1 MSHFPDELPAEP
13 GQQHLRRALHELP
26 SHEPDDALWR
36 RIGAQLDTDAAV
48 SRALPELPQH
58 EPDDDL
64 WAVIVGR
71 LDHETPA
78 PLTLSP
84 AAEDSPVRPLGTVPA
99 AAELQ
104 DTPERPAAPAEPLI
118 TPAAPATSAPAPAL
132 PQATRRW
139 LARPWHW
146 AASAA
151 AAAVLMLVGAW
162 WQHQHRAPA
171 PLLAHTRPA
180 TAPEP
185 LAAPVAHETIS
196 YGEEVLPADKAATA
210 RFAGSTFDPLQA
222 QGVAFIDAHCTSLPT
237 VCQSAQFQELRTEL
251 AALEAEEQRLQQ
263 AARRFGPS
271 PELEQD
277 RARVTTQKATIT
289 RELIQLLIS

>member
-1 MSHFPDELPAEP
+1 MSQFPDELPAEP

-26 SHEPDDALWR
+26 QHEPDDDLWA

-48 SRALPELPQH
+48 RRALPELPQH

-84 AAEDSPVRPLGTVPA
+84 AAEEASVRPLAPVPA
-99 AAELQ
+99 AEQPAEAAQPAGATEPLP
-104 DTPERPAAPAEPLI
+104 TPAPAAAPELAPL
-118 TPAAPATSAPAPAL
+118 AL

-139 LARPWHW
+139 LTRPWHW
-146 AASAA
+146 AASVA
-151 AAAVLMLVGAW
+151 AAAVLLLTGAW
-162 WQHQHRAPA
+162 WQQQQRPSG
-171 PLLAHTRPA
+171 PLLAQTSTA
-180 TAPEP
+180 TPEP
-185 LAAPVAHETIS
+185 AAAPAAHETIS

-210 RFAGSTFDPLQA
+210 RFAGSSFDPLQA

-237 VCQSAQFQELRTEL
+237 VCQSTQFQELRTEL
-251 AALEAEEQRLQQ
+251 AELEAEEQRLQQ

>member
-1 MSHFPDELPAEP
+1 MSQFPDDLPAEP
-13 GQQHLRRALHELP
+13 GQQHLRRALRELP
-26 SHEPDDALWR
+26 AHEPDDALWA

-84 AAEDSPVRPLGTVPA
+84 AQEAPVHPLHLAPAALAEEA
-99 AAELQ
+99 AAELRPKPAQ
-104 DTPERPAAPAEPLI
+104 PAETAPVVLEPAAL
-118 TPAAPATSAPAPAL
+118 TPPRT
-132 PQATRRW
+132 TRRW
-139 LARPWHW
+139 LNRPWHW
-146 AASAA
+146 AASVAA
-151 AAAVLMLVGAW
+151 ASVLMLVGAW
-162 WQHQHRAPA
+162 WQHQQRGALPVAVRTSSAP
-171 PLLAHTRPA
+171 T
-180 TAPEP
+180 EP
-185 LAAPVAHETIS
+185 LAAPAAHETIS

-210 RFAGSTFDPLQA
+210 RFASSSFDPLQA

-237 VCQSAQFQELRTEL
+237 VCQSAQFQQLRTEL
-251 AALEAEEQRLQQ
+251 AELEAEEQRLQQ
-263 AARRFGPS
+263 AARRFGSS
-271 PELEQD
+271 PELEQN

>member
-1 MSHFPDELPAEP
+1 MSHFPDNLPAEP
-13 GQQHLRRALHELP
+13 GQQHLRRALRELP
-26 SHEPDDALWR
+26 AHEPDDLLWQ
-36 RIGAQLDTDAAV
+36 RIDAQLTTDAAV

-71 LDHETPA
+71 LDHEAPA
-78 PLTLSP
+78 PLALSP
-84 AAEDSPVRPLGTVPA
+84 AAEAEIRPLDGMPA
-99 AAELQ
+99 AAELVAVAPPAAELT
-104 DTPERPAAPAEPLI
+104 TPEQPAVPVP
-118 TPAAPATSAPAPAL
+118 PH
-132 PQATRRW
+132 ATRRW

-151 AAAVLMLVGAW
+151 AAVLLLVGAW
-162 WQHQHRAPA
+162 WQQQHRAPG

-180 TAPEP
+180 TA
-185 LAAPVAHETIS
+185 AAAQPDPAAHETIS

-210 RFAGSTFDPLQA
+210 RFAGSSFDPLQA

-237 VCQSAQFQELRTEL
+237 VCQSTQFQELRTEL
-251 AALEAEEQRLQQ
+251 AELEAEEQRLQQ
-263 AARRFGPS
+263 AARRFGSS